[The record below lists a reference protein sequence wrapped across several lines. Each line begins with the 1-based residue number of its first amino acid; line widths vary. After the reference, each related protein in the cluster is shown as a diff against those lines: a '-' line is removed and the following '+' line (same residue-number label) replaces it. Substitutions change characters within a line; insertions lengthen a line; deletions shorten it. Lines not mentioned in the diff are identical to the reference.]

1 MLAVVFGVAFLAGTI
16 VLGDT
21 MSNGFDAAFGKMN
34 ASSDVVVRSAGLI
47 DTDMANLRGPVP
59 LSVVPTV
66 ADVAGVAA
74 VEPLV
79 EGVAQLLDAKGATV
93 GGDGPPTVGAAWID
107 GGANPFH
114 IVAGRAP

>member
-1 MLAVVFGVAFLAGTI
+1 MWSLAMRSVRSNRRRLIGTMLAVVFGVAFLAGTI

-59 LSVVPTV
+59 LSVVT
-66 ADVAGVAA
+66 
-74 VEPLV
+74 
-79 EGVAQLLDAKGATV
+79 
-93 GGDGPPTVGAAWID
+93 
-107 GGANPFH
+107 
-114 IVAGRAP
+114 